1 MACMTQEREFTL
13 ATGDERLDK
22 LLADHLPEL
31 SRAQIQALIK
41 DGNITVDGKAAKPG
55 HKPRGGEVIHVT
67 LPDVVTYTIEPE
79 NIPLNVL
86 YEDADLAVIDKPA
99 GLVVHPGAGNPTG
112 TLVNALLARYPDMQ
126 QMAAALEDEE
136 DEEQLARVGI
146 VHRLDKDTSGLI
158 VVARHTD
165 ALTALMEQFRE
176 RTVEKTYLAMTE
188 RTPKTLT
195 GTIDAPI
202 GRDPQQRQRMN
213 VIARGRAAV
222 TEYTVLDN
230 QFKGGQAF
238 VQCKPRTGRT
248 HQIRVHL
255 AFIGCPIV
263 GDTVYGSRRKYPDFD
278 RHFLHAAG
286 LVIDHPRTGKRL
298 TFESPLPDDLKT
310 IQAWLKG

>member
-1 MACMTQEREFTL
+1 MTQEREFTL
-13 ATGDERLDK
+13 TTGDERLDK
-22 LLADHLPEL
+22 RLAEHLPEL

-41 DGNITVDGKAAKPG
+41 EGNVTVDGKPAKSG
-55 HKPRGGEVIHVT
+55 HKPRGGEVIRVT
-67 LPDVVTYTIEPE
+67 LPDVITYTVEAE
-79 NIPLNVL
+79 NIPLNVI

-112 TLVNALLARYPDMQ
+112 TLVNALLGRYPDMQ

-136 DEEQLARVGI
+136 DDENLTRVGI

-165 ALTALMEQFRE
+165 ALTALMTQFRD
-176 RTVEKTYLAMTE
+176 RTVEKMYLAVTE

-222 TEYTVLDN
+222 TDFTVLDS
-230 QFKGGQAF
+230 QFKNGQAL
-238 VQCKPRTGRT
+238 VQCKPHTGRT

-263 GDTVYGSRRKYPDFD
+263 GDTVYGSRRKYPDFN

-286 LVIDHPRTGKRL
+286 LTFDHPRTGKRL
-298 TFESPLPDDLKT
+298 SFESPLPPDLET
-310 IQAWLKG
+310 MQTWLKG